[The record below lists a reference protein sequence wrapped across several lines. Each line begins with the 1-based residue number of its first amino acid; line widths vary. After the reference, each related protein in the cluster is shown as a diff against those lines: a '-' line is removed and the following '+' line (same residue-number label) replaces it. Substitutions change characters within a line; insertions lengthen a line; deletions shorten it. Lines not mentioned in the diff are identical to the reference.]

1 MSRRQ
6 GLTAGVVLIVLA
18 SCAPAASSGSTT
30 PPSPAATASSSA
42 SPPNTASPVLD
53 RLTIAAM
60 RARSYPASSFT
71 LVRTDGD
78 QGGYV
83 NTVVSYQSDSLRVY
97 ALVATPDGARPA
109 AGWPVIVLNHGYI
122 DPSTYRTDDASYAQF
137 IAAFARAGDMVVK
150 PDYRGN
156 GQSQGVPEGGHFSPV
171 YAYDLLNLIS
181 TLKADPLVDPTRI
194 GLFAHSMGG
203 HEALRAMVVSHDIK
217 AVVFMAGVVGSFFDI
232 FYNWPNSPV
241 TTDVPAI
248 VQQLRN
254 AAIAAHG
261 TPRTDP
267 TFWDSAS
274 AINDVS
280 FTTAVVQVNQDVGDT
295 VVPKLFADHLV
306 AALQAAGKS
315 VQYNTYPGDDHQ
327 FTQNRAAIL
336 ANAVAFYKA
345 NL

>member
-1 MSRRQ
+1 MRRRQ
-6 GLTAGVVLIVLA
+6 GLTAVVVLVALA
-18 SCAPAASSGSTT
+18 SCAPGPSSGSTT
-30 PPSPAATASSSA
+30 TPSPSTVASTLAPTSSA
-42 SPPNTASPVLD
+42 TLD

-60 RARSYPASSFT
+60 RARSYPASVLT
-71 LVRTDGD
+71 PVRSDGD

-97 ALVATPDGARPA
+97 ALVATPDSARPA

-137 IAAFARAGDMVVK
+137 IAAFARAGYMVVK

-217 AVVFMAGVVGSFFDI
+217 AVVFMAGVVGSFHDI

-248 VQQLRN
+248 VQQLRL

-274 AINDVS
+274 AIDDVG
-280 FTTAVVQVNQDVGDT
+280 FTTAAVQVNQDVGDT
-295 VVPKLFADHLV
+295 VVPRLFADHLV
-306 AALQAAGKS
+306 AALRAAGKS

-336 ANAVAFYKA
+336 ANAVAFYRA